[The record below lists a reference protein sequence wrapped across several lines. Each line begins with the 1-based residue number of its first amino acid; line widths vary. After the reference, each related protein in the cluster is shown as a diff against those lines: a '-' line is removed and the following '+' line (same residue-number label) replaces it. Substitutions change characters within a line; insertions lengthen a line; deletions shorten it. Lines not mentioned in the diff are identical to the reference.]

1 MRWSHRSPS
10 RWSRQSG
17 RGQSHGSTWARRIS
31 DPRPCAPRSAQSR
44 PHDGAGAGNH
54 DRASPLGLIHLVVG
68 HPESAAARTER
79 ARRTIRLQQVIPGG
93 RRPGSLAGTPG
104 RAGAYRQIWRR
115 RTGPLSARPAEG
127 PGRVRRCPSAAGS
140 AGAGRAGSRP
150 AVGTDAEQR
159 ADRSSAPSPSRTR
172 TGARLRCILTRSAR
186 LVHVGAAR
194 HTDDAQ
200 RADGDASRDHA
211 DRWMNRRV
219 LLPAA
224 LRTDRRAHPVLVGRR
239 GPEWRRRHRHRVRR
253 PVPRCAPADHRP
265 SRALA
270 MDRRARTHRR
280 SDQRLPDDVNP
291 DSGHISAG
299 FGQCGQP
306 NQRDSHAG
314 SPGRALR
321 CRA

>member
-1 MRWSHRSPS
+1 MRWSHRSPVGGPVDLGAVS
-10 RWSRQSG
+10 LMGRPG
-17 RGQSHGSTWARRIS
+17 RGEFRSETV
-31 DPRPCAPRSAQSR
+31 PPRSAQSR
-44 PHDGAGAGNH
+44 PHDGAA
-54 DRASPLGLIHLVVG
+54 RATTTARARIIHLVVG
-68 HPESAAARTER
+68 HPESATARTER

-150 AVGTDAEQR
+150 AVGADAEQR

-224 LRTDRRAHPVLVGRR
+224 LRTDRRAHPVLVGREDPNGGADIATEFAAPFPDPR
-239 GPEWRRRHRHRVRR
+239 LQIIAEQGTRHGSTSPNASPKRS
-253 PVPRCAPADHRP
+253 AP
-265 SRALA
+265 S
-270 MDRRARTHRR
+270 
-280 SDQRLPDDVNP
+280 
-291 DSGHISAG
+291 
-299 FGQCGQP
+299 
-306 NQRDSHAG
+306 
-314 SPGRALR
+314 
-321 CRA
+321 